1 MKLKIKLLI
10 IVLIVIILI
19 KYFNKKKINDKNKD
33 RNYIFIG
40 GHARS
45 GTTLMKV
52 ILDIDSQVKCG
63 LDESIIIPQFVE
75 LILNFD
81 QHLVVTREKLDAEVA
96 NFISN
101 IMNNRHLNGT
111 RMCAKDPDIIKY
123 IDYVNYLFPNAKFIY
138 MVSKLLYHNRTFIN
152 FLMN

>member
-19 KYFNKKKINDKNKD
+19 KYFNKKKLNDKNKDKD

-81 QHLVVTREKLDAEVA
+81 QHLVVTREKLDEEVA

-101 IMNNRHLNGT
+101 IMNNRSKKIN
-111 RMCAKDPDIIKY
+111 KIK
-123 IDYVNYLFPNAKFIY
+123 I
-138 MVSKLLYHNRTFIN
+138 
-152 FLMN
+152 